1 MARPNTD
8 IEAGREALL
17 DHVEALIQTR
27 GAVSVTLAELATVA
41 NMSPANLYRFFENKE
56 ALYEAVA
63 ERWFVPK
70 IRIMEDVVA
79 SDLPVRDK
87 LYQFFA
93 LRFVLMRD
101 SYVRDPVLF
110 QSYNDLGRE
119 HLNIVL
125 GFVDLADHYQA
136 MIVSEAMSL
145 GHFAGLT
152 IDQAVSLIN
161 LMIQPFCNPDLIP
174 QLHGRATEAKLALI
188 IDAMLHGLK
197 GKVSNVRKLRAP
209 A

>member
-1 MARPNTD
+1 
-8 IEAGREALL
+8 
-17 DHVEALIQTR
+17 
-27 GAVSVTLAELATVA
+27 
-41 NMSPANLYRFFENKE
+41 MSPANLYRFFENKE

-87 LYQFFA
+87 LYLFFA
-93 LRFVLMRD
+93 RRFVLMRD
-101 SYVRDPVLF
+101 NYLRDPVLF

-119 HLNIVL
+119 HVDIVL

-136 MIVSEAMSL
+136 MLVSEAQSE
-145 GHFAGLT
+145 GYFPNLT

-174 QLHGRATEAKLALI
+174 RLHSRATEAKLECI
-188 IDAMLHGLK
+188 IDAILAGLK
-197 GKVSNVRKLRAP
+197 GQASNVNAMH
-209 A
+209 ATG